1 MFFEYKIKRRA
12 FTVAEVLIAALVF
25 SIMTIGVF
33 GLFRM
38 GSNMYL
44 SGSWKFNKQK
54 EAERFL
60 NTVKERMEQASN
72 PAKIIYNTASQSF
85 ELLTCRAGFFV
96 NNFTE
101 KKDVTNAGLAVG
113 ERLYIA
119 EFVIS
124 KVDKSAVIINNQPGN
139 HGLVYYLSLYCE
151 GQRNGYAS
159 LCLHMNNDTND
170 GFFVNPTA
178 SGNPTAFTFVPK
190 NLGDAG
196 GGNYDGAPSL
206 YSLPNVPQT
215 IKLDDVS
222 SIEIAGGVYASGAA
236 ELRDTVMGINV
247 TMKCPKHDKTT
258 LTLKMNA
265 KVDRALEFAYVGF

>member
-1 MFFEYKIKRRA
+1 MFFEYKIKKRA

-25 SIMTIGVF
+25 SIMAVGVF

-60 NTVKERMEQASN
+60 NNVKERMEQASN
-72 PAKIIYNTASQSF
+72 PAKIDVNGSGGF
-85 ELLTCRAGFFV
+85 ELRTNRAGFFV
-96 NNFTE
+96 NNFTGIR
-101 KKDVTNAGLAVG
+101 DVTSANLAVG
-113 ERLYIA
+113 ARLYLA
-119 EFVIS
+119 EFVIA
-124 KVDKSAVIINNQPGN
+124 KVDKRNVTINGGPGD
-139 HGLVYYLSLYCE
+139 HGLIYYLSLYCE

-159 LCLHMNNDTND
+159 LCLHMNNRTDD
-170 GFFVNPTA
+170 GFFVNPTP
-178 SGNPTAFTFVPK
+178 GGTPTTFTFVPPS
-190 NLGDAG
+190 LGDAG
-196 GGNYDGAPSL
+196 GIEYDGAASL

-215 IKLDDVS
+215 ITLEDVS
-222 SIEIAGGVYASGAA
+222 NIEITGGVYASGAA
-236 ELRDTVMGINV
+236 QLRDTVMGINV